1 MVMGMILDSKG
12 TFEEAKVIDEI
23 LKRTAMRD
31 DETLDIRVFLLLL
44 SGMMTETLIEY
55 EEPDAVMEQSFHR
68 ISQLLNVTPVPDNL
82 AKEELSSPSAVEMY
96 AEAGREIARESAERL
111 EGGLGDVHEI
121 VIAIAYNELPLFAE
135 DNQMSVPES
144 LRIMIESVIQAL
156 VFEMATQEFADVLI
170 EEFIDD
176 GWPITDVLLTLG
188 ATCGYYY
195 SLNHSPEDIN
205 ILDEMVSVMSREAI
219 RNGMTGSQLWRGL
232 DGANDDASNAVS
244 RDVTEFKDVFDEFFE
259 MVGFTDNEARAVA
272 VAKTGGRM
280 AALVSGPGMSI
291 IQPSLAK
298 VLLKT
303 GLKQG
308 MSLSES

>member
-1 MVMGMILDSKG
+1 MDSKQ
-12 TFEEAKVIDEI
+12 TYEEAKILDEI
-23 LKRTAMRD
+23 LKRTSQRE
-31 DETLDIRVFLLLL
+31 DESIDSRVFLLLL

-68 ISQLLNVTPVPDNL
+68 ISQLLHVTPVPDNL
-82 AKEELSSPSAVEMY
+82 AKEKLSSPSEVEMY

-111 EGGLGDVHEI
+111 EGGLQDVHEI
-121 VIAIAYNELPLFAE
+121 VIAIAYNELPKFE
-135 DNQMSVPES
+135 EEGGITVPES
-144 LRIMIESVIQAL
+144 LRVMIESVIQAL
-156 VFEMATQEFADVLI
+156 VFEMATQEFAELLI

-176 GWPITDVLLTLG
+176 GWPITEVLLTLG

-195 SLNHSPEDIN
+195 SQTHKSSESNV
-205 ILDEMVSVMSREAI
+205 LDEMVTVMSREAI
-219 RNGMTGSQLWRGL
+219 RNGMSGSQLWRGL
-232 DGANDDASNAVS
+232 DGANDDNSVGVA
-244 RDVTEFKDVFDEFFE
+244 RDVTEFKEVFDEFFA
-259 MVGFTDNEARAVA
+259 MVGFTESEAQAVA

-280 AALVSGPGMSI
+280 AALVSGAGMNI

-308 MSLSES
+308 LNLDEE